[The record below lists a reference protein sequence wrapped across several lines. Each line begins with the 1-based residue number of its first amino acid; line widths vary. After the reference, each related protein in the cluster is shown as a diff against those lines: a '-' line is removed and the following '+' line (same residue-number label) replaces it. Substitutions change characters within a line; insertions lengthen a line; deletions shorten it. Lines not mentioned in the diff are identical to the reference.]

1 MRCRFR
7 EYSVLFLYSRNLCK
21 ERQMKFCSRCQQY
34 KPATN
39 EYFSKSARYGL
50 QCWCKTCV
58 NENRR
63 QKYDEKLAAKGLTRR
78 ETPWY
83 EFTGELVTCR
93 RCGVEKPLTI
103 DNFRPGTA
111 EHNGAH
117 IRKDCRECQNKERRE
132 FVNRTPR
139 KRAYSLFNL
148 YRRYDRERGLSF
160 NMTVEYLLDE
170 ILSKPCVYCGSTEKI
185 GADRIDNTEG
195 HLTYN
200 CVPACQTCN
209 LTRADRFTFME
220 MCRIIGP
227 AIRTVKDKRG
237 VEHLPTFNNRYETG
251 ETK

>member
-1 MRCRFR
+1 
-7 EYSVLFLYSRNLCK
+7 
-21 ERQMKFCSRCQQY
+21 MKFCSRCRQY

-39 EYFSKSARYGL
+39 EYFSKSARHGL

-78 ETPWY
+78 GAPWY

-103 DNFRPGTA
+103 DNFRPGSVKS
-111 EHNGAH
+111 NGAH
-117 IRKDCRECQNKERRE
+117 IRKDCRECLNKERRE
-132 FVNRTPR
+132 FVNRNPLT
-139 KRAYSLFNL
+139 RAYSMLYL
-148 YRRYDRERGLSF
+148 YRRQDSEKGLTCNIS
-160 NMTVEYLLDE
+160 VEFLRDE
-170 ILSKPCVYCGSTEKI
+170 IMSKPCTYCGSTEKV
-185 GADRIDNTEG
+185 GADRIDNTVG

-209 LTRADRFTFME
+209 LTRADRFTFRE
-220 MCRIIGP
+220 MCRVIGP
-227 AIRTVKDKRG
+227 AIRKIKDQRG
-237 VEHLPTFNNRYETG
+237 EEHIPSFPNRYETG